1 MNEIIEEKKELEKQ
15 NEKDKLNIK
24 ELNDQIE
31 VLKKDLN
38 EISIEKNI
46 INDKY
51 NLTNEDNFNLKK
63 ENKNLMDKNIV

>member
-1 MNEIIEEKKELEKQ
+1 M
-15 NEKDKLNIK
+15 NIK
-24 ELNDQIE
+24 ELNDQVEI
-31 VLKKDLN
+31 LKKDLN

-63 ENKNLMDKNIV
+63 ENKNLMDKYIVNENDKKI

>member
-1 MNEIIEEKKELEKQ
+1 M
-15 NEKDKLNIK
+15 NIK

-63 ENKNLMDKNIV
+63 ENKNLMDKNIVYENDKKNLE